1 MGKYRTKGDDFYNKK
16 IIVKIYF
23 INKLLNVIF
32 KYKNHENKKGTY
44 RFPSYQQLK

>member
-32 KYKNHENKKGTY
+32 KYENHENKIKKEHTGSRHTNN
-44 RFPSYQQLK
+44 